1 MLRNRLLNTSRI
13 LSRGLS
19 DFGWILAFMGL
30 GLVVALLGDPLREQ
44 NPRGATKNSV
54 NKKQPS
60 RDESSER

>member
-1 MLRNRLLNTSRI
+1 
-13 LSRGLS
+13 
-19 DFGWILAFMGL
+19 MGL